1 MEFRRINALPPYAFA
16 QIDALKMQLRRAG
29 EDVIDLA
36 FGNPDVPS
44 PPVAVEKLIEA
55 VRNPRNHRY
64 STSRGIPKLRAAVAD
79 LYQRTFGVTLDFET
93 EVCST
98 IGAKEGFSHL
108 MLTLVGPGDTA
119 LVPSP
124 SYPIHIWGPILA
136 GAGVH
141 YVRMGPGQDFFA
153 NMRAAYEQAWPRP
166 RVIVTS
172 FPHNPTTACVDLEF
186 MEQLVAF
193 AREREIV
200 VVHDFAYADLGFDG
214 YQPPS
219 ILQVPG
225 AKDVAVELY
234 TLTKSFSMAGWRMG
248 FLVGNAEI
256 VAALGKLKSYLDYGS
271 FQPIQI
277 AATVAM
283 NEAPDFPKEVNAIYR
298 GRRDTLIDG
307 LARDRV
313 AHRPARGDDVRLG
326 ADPRAVFR
334 DVEPRVRDDGRAGSQ
349 GGDLTRIRLRPRR
362 RRLHP
367 LRPGGER
374 AAHPAGRPPPPQ
386 GPHQTRLNQVSATFG
401 DRMARVLSQEHAV
414 GCRTSPR

>member
-36 FGNPDVPS
+36 FGNPDMPS
-44 PPVAVEKLIEA
+44 PEIAVDKLVEA

-64 STSRGIPKLRAAVAD
+64 STSKGIPKLRLAVAD
-79 LYQRTFGVTLDFET
+79 LYERTFGVTLDFET

-108 MLTLVGPGDTA
+108 MLALVGPGDTA

-153 NMRAAYEQAWPRP
+153 NMKGAYDQAWPRP

-172 FPHNPTTACVDLEF
+172 FPHNPTTACVDLGF
-186 MEQLVAF
+186 MEELVAF
-193 AREREIV
+193 ARDREMVI
-200 VVHDFAYADLGFDG
+200 VHDFAYADLGFDG

-219 ILQVPG
+219 ILQVHG

-234 TLTKSFSMAGWRMG
+234 TMTKSFSMAGWRMG

-256 VAALGKLKSYLDYGS
+256 VAALAKLKSYLDYGS

-283 NEAPDFPKEVNAIYR
+283 NEATEFPKAVNEIYR
-298 GRRDTLIDG
+298 RRRDTLIDG
-307 LARDRV
+307 LARLGGHIEAPRGTMFVWARIPEPYAEMSSIEFATMCVQEAKV
-313 AHRPARGDDVRLG
+313 AISP
-326 ADPRAVFR
+326 
-334 DVEPRVRDDGRAGSQ
+334 GS
-349 GGDLTRIRLRPRR
+349 GFG
-362 RRLHP
+362 
-367 LRPGGER
+367 PGGEGFVR
-374 AAHPAGRPPPPQ
+374 FALVENEQRIQQAIRQFRKGLTKL
-386 GPHQTRLNQVSATFG
+386 G
-401 DRMARVLSQEHAV
+401 
-414 GCRTSPR
+414 

>member
-1 MEFRRINALPPYAFA
+1 VEFRRINALPPYAFA
-16 QIDALKMQLRRAG
+16 PIDALKVEFRRAG

-36 FGNPDVPS
+36 FGNPDIPS
-44 PPVAVEKLIEA
+44 PAVAVEKLAEA
-55 VRNPRNHRY
+55 VHNPRNHRY
-64 STSRGIPKLRAAVAD
+64 SMSKGIPKLRLAVAD
-79 LYQRTFGVTLDFET
+79 LYRREFGVDLDFET

-98 IGAKEGFSHL
+98 IGAKEGFSHV

-136 GAGVH
+136 GAAVH
-141 YVRMGPGQDFFA
+141 YVRMGPNQDFLA
-153 NMRAAYEQAWPRP
+153 NLHTAYEQAWPRP

-186 MEQLVAF
+186 MTRLVEF

-200 VVHDFAYADLGFDG
+200 IVHDFAYADLGFDG
-214 YQPPS
+214 YKPPS
-219 ILQVPG
+219 ILEVPG
-225 AKDVAVELY
+225 ARDVAVELY

-256 VAALGKLKSYLDYGS
+256 VAALAKLKSYLDYGT

-283 NEAPDFPKEVNAIYR
+283 NEAPDFPKEVNEIYR

-307 LARDRV
+307 L
-313 AHRPARGDDVRLG
+313 
-326 ADPRAVFR
+326 
-334 DVEPRVRDDGRAGSQ
+334 S
-349 GGDLTRIRLRPRR
+349 RIGWHIERPRGTMFVWAR
-362 RRLHP
+362 IPEPYSELTSLEFATLCMREAKVAISP
-367 LRPGGER
+367 GSGFGPGGEGFIR
-374 AAHPAGRPPPPQ
+374 FALVENEQRIQ
-386 GPHQTRLNQVSATFG
+386 Q
-401 DRMARVLSQEHAV
+401 AV
-414 GCRTSPR
+414 RHMRRGLTKLG

>member
-1 MEFRRINALPPYAFA
+1 MPRPTGTVAPMEFRRINALPPYAFA
-16 QIDALKMQLRRAG
+16 AIDALKVQLRRAG

-44 PPVAVEKLIEA
+44 PAIAVEKLAEA

-64 STSRGIPKLRAAVAD
+64 STSRGIPKLRLAVAD
-79 LYQRTFGVTLDFET
+79 LYERTFGVTLDFET

-141 YVRMGPGQDFFA
+141 YVRMGPDQDFFA
-153 NMRAAYEQAWPRP
+153 NLRAAYEQAWPRP

-172 FPHNPTTACVDLEF
+172 FPHNPTTACVDLDF
-186 MEQLVAF
+186 MTELVEF
-193 AREREIV
+193 ARDREIV

-225 AKDVAVELY
+225 RERRRGRALHAHQVVLDGGVA
-234 TLTKSFSMAGWRMG
+234 
-248 FLVGNAEI
+248 
-256 VAALGKLKSYLDYGS
+256 YGLPRRQCRDRRRARQAQVVPRLRVVPAHPDRGHRRDERGS
-271 FQPIQI
+271 RLPEGSQRRSI
-277 AATVAM
+277 AA
-283 NEAPDFPKEVNAIYR
+283 
-298 GRRDTLIDG
+298 
-307 LARDRV
+307 
-313 AHRPARGDDVRLG
+313 G
-326 ADPRAVFR
+326 A
-334 DVEPRVRDDGRAGSQ
+334 
-349 GGDLTRIRLRPRR
+349 TR
-362 RRLHP
+362 
-367 LRPGGER
+367 
-374 AAHPAGRPPPPQ
+374 
-386 GPHQTRLNQVSATFG
+386 
-401 DRMARVLSQEHAV
+401 
-414 GCRTSPR
+414 